1 MSCSGLECKFTNTKC
16 HDREYSAA
24 LPSTISSRMLLSYP
38 LEHNVFSFCSSQ
50 KGNPQVTHL
59 AAPTLLPDRVVPH
72 LELLP
77 GLVASFLG
85 VFDSLEEGQSGR
97 DFAVIVQLG

>member
-1 MSCSGLECKFTNTKC
+1 M
-16 HDREYSAA
+16 
-24 LPSTISSRMLLSYP
+24 
-38 LEHNVFSFCSSQ
+38 
-50 KGNPQVTHL
+50 THL